1 MHRLHKRQLRSTTV
15 RITARLA
22 AKVDSRPVSF
32 ATPRRKFTSFSRM
45 IKIMAKGKAA
55 IMP

>member
-1 MHRLHKRQLRSTTV
+1 V

-32 ATPRRKFTSFSRM
+32 ATPRMKFTSFSRM